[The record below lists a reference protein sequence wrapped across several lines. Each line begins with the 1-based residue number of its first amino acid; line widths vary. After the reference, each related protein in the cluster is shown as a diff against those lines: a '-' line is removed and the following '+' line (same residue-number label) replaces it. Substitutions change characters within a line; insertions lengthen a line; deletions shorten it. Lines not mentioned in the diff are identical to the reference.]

1 MSEIDA
7 IPAPDSA
14 AHVGCA
20 ASDCSRGEP
29 MPDVPFDS
37 LPTQKVTLRDGIG
50 VVIPSGATLQVWQVE
65 ERDGFQIKIR
75 RPLDDGTR
83 SLLKFGLSR
92 DAAIALHGLLQM
104 QLYPENVE
112 VTQGCKPLSPPSCS
126 ASVGSGGVFIEF
138 AIKVPSGTGS
148 TISEITPQQVP
159 PHIWKQVA
167 AIVSYYGEQSQIH
180 LDSSPVSHNQGNQ

>member
-20 ASDCSRGEP
+20 ASDCSRVES

-37 LPTQKVTLRDGIG
+37 LPPEKITLRDGIG
-50 VVIPSGATLQVWQVE
+50 VAIPSGATLQVWKVE
-65 ERDGFQIKIR
+65 ERDGFHIKIR

-104 QLYPENVE
+104 QLYPEN
-112 VTQGCKPLSPPSCS
+112 TK
-126 ASVGSGGVFIEF
+126 ASRDEGG
-138 AIKVPSGTGS
+138 AKS
-148 TISEITPQQVP
+148 
-159 PHIWKQVA
+159 
-167 AIVSYYGEQSQIH
+167 
-180 LDSSPVSHNQGNQ
+180 

>member
-104 QLYPENVE
+104 QLYPENVKVDSAMESLDVPRLDRASENPSE
-112 VTQGCKPLSPPSCS
+112 VTGSDGPCNPVGYDVQIDPCVGESFEGHAVNVVGGNLRKITEVDRSLS
-126 ASVGSGGVFIEF
+126 
-138 AIKVPSGTGS
+138 
-148 TISEITPQQVP
+148 
-159 PHIWKQVA
+159 
-167 AIVSYYGEQSQIH
+167 
-180 LDSSPVSHNQGNQ
+180 